1 MMTDKKVVTCAETL
15 VAFCKERRYCQ
26 NCVFRKFGADSW
38 RCHIGEPQLWDLK
51 EVASNAEAKKRNHGY
66 L

>member
-15 VAFCKERRYCQ
+15 VAFCKERMYCQ
-26 NCVFRKFGADSW
+26 NCVFRKFGAGSW

-51 EVASNAEAKKRNHGY
+51 EVASNAPAADVAPKED
-66 L
+66 

>member
-26 NCVFRKFGADSW
+26 NCVFRKFGAGSW
-38 RCHIGEPQLWDLK
+38 RCPNCGAKMDGGEPQ
-51 EVASNAEAKKRNHGY
+51 
-66 L
+66 